1 MGKREARREN
11 FAVCSKKEAEEKV
24 KVVDISNQR
33 SRKMLPKSLVV
44 VYAN

>member
-11 FAVCSKKEAEEKV
+11 FAVCSKKEAEEKGE
-24 KVVDISNQR
+24 VVDISNQR
-33 SRKMLPKSLVV
+33 SRKIPMKSLVV